1 MAKERVLIGSPVRER
16 ACVLRAFLISLKSV
30 EHEGFDIDY
39 IFIDDNDSEVSGKLL
54 ADFKRD
60 GSSVTVLPSVKGI
73 AAEDSALR
81 KETQLVRVAG
91 YRNRIIR
98 YAMQNDYDAVFLV
111 DSDLIVHPELVEY
124 LRAAKKGVISELF
137 WAKSNAGHSSGPNAW
152 LMEER
157 APNSDKRNAALYK
170 KEADRRKRQFADR
183 LKVSGV
189 YEAGGLGSCTYIDR
203 ASMEGG
209 IRFVPARDPAQQEEA
224 LFFCIRSGSMDI
236 PLFVDTTYPAY
247 HIHGEKDLEGA
258 LDYIRSSRGNTL
270 QFPVKRKQIGRGV
283 NGKAK
288 LPPPIRKASDRKDG
302 NRE

>member
-1 MAKERVLIGSPVRER
+1 M
-16 ACVLRAFLISLKSV
+16 
-30 EHEGFDIDY
+30 
-39 IFIDDNDSEVSGKLL
+39 
-54 ADFKRD
+54 
-60 GSSVTVLPSVKGI
+60 
-73 AAEDSALR
+73 
-81 KETQLVRVAG
+81 
-91 YRNRIIR
+91 
-98 YAMQNDYDAVFLV
+98 
-111 DSDLIVHPELVEY
+111 IVHPELVEY

-288 LPPPIRKASDRKDG
+288 LPPPGRKASDRKDG